1 MLIDVDGTRKT
12 VELWL
17 TNQERQDPEV
27 LASLKPL
34 YRQYGEHSY
43 QVAVF
48 FSGQD
53 TLYANTREL
62 LLRQQRRLLRQRVQ
76 NRPESGAP
84 AHD

>member
-17 TNQERQDPEV
+17 TNQEGQDPEV

-34 YRQYGEHSY
+34 CRQYGEHSY

-62 LLRQQRRLLRQRVQ
+62 LLRQQRRLLRQRMQ
-76 NRPESGAP
+76 NRPESGKPAP
-84 AHD
+84 G